1 MKLKYI
7 FILSLLFSF
16 SLISAQK
23 KIVIL
28 HTNDTHSRIEPIPAT
43 DRNNPN
49 MGGLVNRKAVVD
61 SIRQVEKNVL
71 LMDIGDFVQGTPYF
85 NLFHGKVEAESMNMI
100 KYDLGTLGN
109 HEFDY
114 GLDTLKKIV
123 QTLDFP
129 IIVCNYD
136 FSGTPMEGLT
146 KPYIIKKIDG
156 AKIGILG
163 VGCDPVGLIQK
174 EKYEGM
180 KYTPSAE
187 AANEYAQI
195 LKNKEKCDI
204 VICISHNGLNPDKEI
219 AAQSKNIDIIIGGHS
234 HSFMKEPAL
243 IKNSVGKDV
252 YIYQVGKNGAYI
264 GKTEI
269 ILK

>member
-7 FILSLLFSF
+7 FLLVFLFSS
-16 SLISAQK
+16 SLIYAQK
-23 KIVIL
+23 KIVLL
-28 HTNDTHSRIEPIPAT
+28 HTNDTHSRIEAIPAT

-49 MGGLVNRKAVVD
+49 MGGVVNRKAVVD

-71 LMDIGDFVQGTPYF
+71 LLDVGDFVQGTPYF
-85 NLFHGKVEAESMNMI
+85 NLFHGKVEAESMNI
-100 KYDLGTLGN
+100 IRYDIGTLGN

-123 QTLDFP
+123 KTLDFP

-136 FSGTPMEGLT
+136 FSGTVMEGMT
-146 KPYIIKKIDG
+146 KPYIIKEIDG
-156 AKIGILG
+156 VKVGFMGLG
-163 VGCDPVGLIQK
+163 CNPAGLIQK
-174 EKYEGM
+174 DKYEGM

-187 AANEYAQI
+187 AANKYAQV
-195 LKNKEKCDI
+195 LKDKEKCDI
-204 VICISHNGLNPDKEI
+204 VVCISHNGLNPDKEI
-219 AAQSKNIDIIIGGHS
+219 AAQSRNIDIIIGGHS

-243 IKNSVGKDV
+243 IKNSEGKDV